1 MSNSVICLAGRRIDQ
16 AGTSPPRF
24 PPGNVDLVTRRLAD
38 LFRSE
43 AAAALICS
51 AACGADIVALEE
63 AERQRLHLRIVLP
76 FERARFRQTSVTDRG
91 GDWGSRFDRL
101 ADLADKS
108 ADLVVRDCGQK
119 DDDLRYAAANS
130 RIRREAAMLA
140 RLLSDPGPRLLAV
153 AVWEG
158 QPRPGNDLTW
168 DFLRDA
174 EAEGF
179 ETRSILTI

>member
-1 MSNSVICLAGRRIDQ
+1 MQKSVTCLAGRRIDQ
-16 AGTSPPRF
+16 AGGSPTGF
-24 PPGNVDLVTRRLAD
+24 PPGNVDLVTGRLAD
-38 LFRSE
+38 LFRNQASV
-43 AAAALICS
+43 ALVCS

-63 AERQRLHLRIVLP
+63 AERQRIRFRIVLP
-76 FERARFRQTSVTDRG
+76 FERSRFRRTSVTDRG

-101 ADLADKS
+101 ADLADKRG
-108 ADLVVRDCGQK
+108 DLVVLNDGQK
-119 DDDLRYAAANS
+119 ADDLLFAAANS
-130 RIRREAAMLA
+130 QILKEAAMLA
-140 RLLSDPGPRLLAV
+140 RSLSDPCLRLIAV